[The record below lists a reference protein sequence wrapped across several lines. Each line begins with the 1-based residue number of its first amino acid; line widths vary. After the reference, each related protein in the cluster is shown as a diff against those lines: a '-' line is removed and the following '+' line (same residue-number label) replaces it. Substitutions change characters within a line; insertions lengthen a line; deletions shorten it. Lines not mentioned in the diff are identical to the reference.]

1 MQASDEHQVALIEG
15 RNGVFEISCDGRS
28 VYSKKRSGQ
37 FPTDA
42 EIDALVA
49 FDGR

>member
-1 MQASDEHQVALIEG
+1 MQVGDEHQVALVKG
-15 RNGVFEISCDGRS
+15 RGGVFEISCDGRS
-28 VYSKKRSGQ
+28 VYSKKHSGR
-37 FPTDA
+37 FPSDA

>member
-1 MQASDEHQVALIEG
+1 MQVSDEHQVVLIEG
-15 RNGVFEISCDGRS
+15 RSGVFEITCDGRS
-28 VYSKKRSGQ
+28 VYSKKHSGR